1 MRALWPWL
9 TIVGLGMYHGVNP
22 AMGWLFAAAL
32 GFHRGRRSVV
42 VQSLIPIAIGHLL
55 SIAVIAEAVLV
66 LGVIID
72 RRPLLTVAGVGL
84 ILWALY
90 HLAYG
95 SRHPARIGMQV
106 GLAGLLA
113 WSFLMASAHGAGLML
128 VPAAIPLCFSGNEL
142 SGMTVAGALVT
153 SLAAVAI
160 HTAVMVS
167 VSGIIAIL
175 VYDWI
180 GVGFLRRGW
189 INFDWLWTG
198 ALGVTGMIVL
208 ALSSA

>member
-1 MRALWPWL
+1 MRELWPWL
-9 TIVGLGMYHGVNP
+9 TLVGLGMYHGVNP

-32 GFHRGRRSVV
+32 GLHRGRRYVV
-42 VQSLIPIAIGHLL
+42 LQSLIPIALGHLL
-55 SIAVIAEAVLV
+55 SIAVAASAVLA

-72 RRPLLTVAGVGL
+72 RRLLLMAAGSGL

-95 SRHPARIGMQV
+95 SRHRARIGMQT
-106 GLAGLLA
+106 GFAGLLA
-113 WSFLMASAHGAGLML
+113 WSFVMASAHGAGLML
-128 VPAAIPLCFSGNEL
+128 VPALVPLCL
-142 SGMTVAGALVT
+142 SGSAAGDITAARSLIN
-153 SLAAVAI
+153 SLAAVGVHA
-160 HTAVMVS
+160 AAAVS

-189 INFDWLWTG
+189 INLDWLWTG
-198 ALGVTGMIVL
+198 ALGVTGIIVL
-208 ALSSA
+208 AR

>member
-1 MRALWPWL
+1 MRVFWPWL
-9 TIVGLGMYHGVNP
+9 TLVGLGMYHGVNP

-42 VQSLIPIAIGHLL
+42 VQSLVPIAIGHLL
-55 SIAVIAEAVLV
+55 SIAAAVEMVLV

-72 RRPLLTVAGVGL
+72 RRPLLMVAGGGL

-90 HLAYG
+90 HRAYG
-95 SRHPARIGMQV
+95 SRHPARVGMQAGV
-106 GLAGLLA
+106 AGLLV

-128 VPAAIPLCFSGNEL
+128 VPAVFPLCFSGNEV
-142 SGMTVAGALVT
+142 SGATVAGAIIT
-153 SLAAVAI
+153 PLAAVGI
-160 HTAVMVS
+160 HTAVMVI

-189 INFDWLWTG
+189 INFDWLWTA
-198 ALGVTGMIVL
+198 ALGATGMIVL
-208 ALSSA
+208 ALTPS

>member
-1 MRALWPWL
+1 MHALWPWFAV
-9 TIVGLGMYHGVNP
+9 VGLGMYHGVNP

-42 VQSLIPIAIGHLL
+42 AQSLIPIAIGHLL
-55 SIAVIAEAVLV
+55 SIAVVAEAVLV
-66 LGVIID
+66 LGVIING
-72 RRPLLTVAGVGL
+72 RLLLMVAGGGL

-95 SRHPARIGMQV
+95 CRHPARIGMQA

-128 VPAAIPLCFSGNEL
+128 VPAVAPLCFSGNEI
-142 SGMTVAGALVT
+142 SGTTIAGALVT
-153 SLAAVAI
+153 SLAAVGI
-160 HTAVMVS
+160 HTLVMIG

-189 INFDWLWTG
+189 INFDWLWTV
-198 ALGVTGMIVL
+198 ALGATGIIVL
-208 ALSSA
+208 AH

>member
-1 MRALWPWL
+1 VRELWPWL
-9 TIVGLGMYHGVNP
+9 VLVGLGMYHGINP
-22 AMGWLFAAAL
+22 AMGWLFAVAL
-32 GFHRGRRSVV
+32 GLHRGSRSVV
-42 VQSLIPIAIGHLL
+42 VQSLIPVAIGHLL
-55 SIAVIAEAVLV
+55 SIVAVAGAVLA

-72 RRPLLTVAGVGL
+72 RRPLLMVAGSGL

-90 HLAYG
+90 HLSYG
-95 SRHPARIGMQV
+95 SRHQTRIGMQT
-106 GLAGLLA
+106 GFAGLLS

-128 VPAAIPLCFSGNEL
+128 VPAVFPLCFSDNEA
-142 SGMTVAGALVT
+142 SNVTDTGPLVT
-153 SLAAVAI
+153 SLAAAGVHTGAMVA
-160 HTAVMVS
+160 

-189 INFDWLWTG
+189 INLDWLWTG

-208 ALSSA
+208 AR

>member
-42 VQSLIPIAIGHLL
+42 VQSPIPIAIGHLL

>member
-1 MRALWPWL
+1 
-9 TIVGLGMYHGVNP
+9 
-22 AMGWLFAAAL
+22 
-32 GFHRGRRSVV
+32 
-42 VQSLIPIAIGHLL
+42 LIPIAIGHLL
-55 SIAVIAEAVLV
+55 SIAVVAETVLV

-72 RRPLLTVAGVGL
+72 RRPLLIVAGSGL

-95 SRHPARIGMQV
+95 SRHPAHIGMQA

-128 VPAAIPLCFSGNEL
+128 VPAVIPACFSGGEA
-142 SGMTVAGALVT
+142 SGITVASALVT

-160 HTAVMVS
+160 HTTVMLS
-167 VSGIIAIL
+167 VSGIIAVL

-198 ALGVTGMIVL
+198 ALGVTGVIVL
-208 ALSSA
+208 AR

>member
-1 MRALWPWL
+1 MHALWPWFAV
-9 TIVGLGMYHGVNP
+9 VGLGMYHGVNP

-42 VQSLIPIAIGHLL
+42 AQSLIPIAIGHLL
-55 SIAVIAEAVLV
+55 SIAVVAEAVLV
-66 LGVIID
+66 LGVIING
-72 RRPLLTVAGVGL
+72 RLLLMVAGGGL

-95 SRHPARIGMQV
+95 CRHPARIGMQA

-128 VPAAIPLCFSGNEL
+128 VPAVAPLCFSGNEI
-142 SGMTVAGALVT
+142 SGTTIAGALVT
-153 SLAAVAI
+153 SLAAVGL
-160 HTAVMVS
+160 HTAVMVG
-167 VSGIIAIL
+167 VSGIIAVL

-189 INFDWLWTG
+189 INFDWLWTV
-198 ALGVTGMIVL
+198 ALGATGIIVL
-208 ALSSA
+208 AH

>member
-1 MRALWPWL
+1 MHALWPWFAV
-9 TIVGLGMYHGVNP
+9 VGLGMYHGVNP

-42 VQSLIPIAIGHLL
+42 AQSLIPIAIGHLQ
-55 SIAVIAEAVLV
+55 SIAVVAEAVLV
-66 LGVIID
+66 LGVIING
-72 RRPLLTVAGVGL
+72 RLLLMVAGGGL

-95 SRHPARIGMQV
+95 CRHPARIGMQV

-128 VPAAIPLCFSGNEL
+128 VPAVIPLCFSGNEA
-142 SGMTVAGALVT
+142 SGIAVAGALVT
-153 SLAAVAI
+153 SLAAVGL
-160 HTAVMVS
+160 HTAVMVG
-167 VSGIIAIL
+167 VSGIIAVL

-189 INFDWLWTG
+189 VNFDWLWTA
-198 ALGVTGMIVL
+198 ALGATGIIVL
-208 ALSSA
+208 AH

>member
-9 TIVGLGMYHGVNP
+9 TLVGLGMYHGINP

-32 GFHRGRRSVV
+32 GLHRGRRYVV
-42 VQSLIPIAIGHLL
+42 LQSLIPIALGHLL
-55 SIAVIAEAVLV
+55 SIAVAASAVLA

-72 RRPLLTVAGVGL
+72 RRLLLMAAGSGL

-95 SRHPARIGMQV
+95 SRHRARIGMQT
-106 GLAGLLA
+106 GFAGLLA
-113 WSFLMASAHGAGLML
+113 WSFVMASAHGAGLML
-128 VPAAIPLCFSGNEL
+128 VPALVPLCL
-142 SGMTVAGALVT
+142 SGSAAGDITAARSLIN
-153 SLAAVAI
+153 SLAAVGVHA
-160 HTAVMVS
+160 AAAVS
-167 VSGIIAIL
+167 VSGLIAIL

-189 INFDWLWTG
+189 INLDWLWTG
-198 ALGVTGMIVL
+198 ALGVTGIIVL
-208 ALSSA
+208 AR

>member
-1 MRALWPWL
+1 
-9 TIVGLGMYHGVNP
+9 
-22 AMGWLFAAAL
+22 MGWLFAVAL
-32 GFHRGRRSVV
+32 GFHRRRRSVV

-55 SIAVIAEAVLV
+55 SIAAVAETVLV

-72 RRPLLTVAGVGL
+72 RRPLLMVAGGGL
-84 ILWALY
+84 ILWAVY

-95 SRHPARIGMQV
+95 SRHPVRIGMQT
-106 GLAGLLA
+106 GLAGLLV

-128 VPAAIPLCFSGNEL
+128 VPAVISLCFSGGEP
-142 SGMTVAGALVT
+142 SSMIVAGGLVT
-153 SLAAVAI
+153 SLAAAGL
-160 HTAVMVS
+160 HTTVMVS
-167 VSGIIAIL
+167 ISGIIAIL

-198 ALGVTGMIVL
+198 ALGTTGIIIL
-208 ALSSA
+208 AG